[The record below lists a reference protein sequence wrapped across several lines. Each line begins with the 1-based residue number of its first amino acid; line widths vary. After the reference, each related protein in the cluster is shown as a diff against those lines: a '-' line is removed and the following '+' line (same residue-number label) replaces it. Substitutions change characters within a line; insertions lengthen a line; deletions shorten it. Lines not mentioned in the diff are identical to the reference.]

1 MDWIKPDVRWAEHSD
16 VETLIEISLR
26 TIRASY
32 SSFLG
37 ETAVAAFIETG
48 AVEEFV
54 RSTIGRTLLVTLDGE
69 VAGCA
74 VGIGHH
80 VDQLLVDERSHRRG
94 LGSLLLA
101 RLEEH
106 LFKESETLE
115 LESFRANDNANSFYQ
130 KRGWRI
136 TGAFRDE
143 NGVEMITMQKAA
155 GSARDNG

>member
-1 MDWIKPDVRWAEHSD
+1 MDEIKPDVRWAERSD
-16 VETLIEISLR
+16 VETVIEISLR

-37 ETAVAAFIETG
+37 ETAVEAFIETG

-54 RSTIGRTLLVTLDGE
+54 RSSIGRTLVVTLDGE

-74 VGIGHH
+74 VGTGHH
-80 VDQLLVDERSHRRG
+80 VDQLMVDERFHRRG

-115 LESFRANDNANSFYQ
+115 LESF
-130 KRGWRI
+130 GPTITRI
-136 TGAFRDE
+136 PFIRST
-143 NGVEMITMQKAA
+143 A
-155 GSARDNG
+155 GE